1 MRSKLCRLA
10 KSFHYALQ
18 GLWYCVRRERNFR
31 IHLTAACYALL
42 LAGWLELEA
51 REWGLLLL
59 TVALV
64 LAMELVNTA
73 IEAVV
78 DRLSPQRTEGGR
90 IAKDAAAAAVLCCA
104 AASVGVGIAL
114 FWRPA
119 QLRALWSFFTGN
131 QPALLALAGSAVLAA
146 LFIFGP
152 EKEKERK

>member
-51 REWGLLLL
+51 GEWGLLLL

-90 IAKDAAAAAVLCCA
+90 IAAAAAVLCCA